1 MTITKLAIY
10 LYNPHYMVNVS
21 TKTGDK
27 GETSLANGQRIAK
40 DDLVVELIGTLDE
53 LNSQLGLVR
62 TKLKIILKESADK
75 ELLAQ
80 ERIVFLIQKQLF
92 VLGAYVA
99 QADIKLS
106 VDFLQKIEQQS
117 TNLQELMADNWH
129 SRFVLPGGHEVA
141 ALLDIAR
148 SVCRRLERIGVTYQ
162 RNQSVDDLLLKTIN
176 RLSDYL
182 YVLRCFVNE
191 KLAVEEHY
199 I

>member
-27 GETSLANGQRIAK
+27 GETSLANGQRVAK

-62 TKLKIILKESADK
+62 AKLNLVLKESTDQ

-80 ERIVFLIQKQLF
+80 ERIIFLIQKQLF

-117 TNLQELMADNWH
+117 TNLQDLMADNWH

-148 SVCRRLERIGVTYQ
+148 SVCRRLERTSVTYQ
-162 RNQSVDDLLLKTIN
+162 RKHPVDDLLLKTIN